1 MLDHLRSLPPSL
13 AAVGHRARFRARRA
27 WLRGL
32 ALTAAAALVV
42 PLVPAVAHATPAG
55 GAPRSAVS
63 AEVVDHAAGTYS
75 SVAGASTSAATSAA
89 SISAAPAAAVPAG
102 ETPVPDPGTG
112 ELTDPSSAAVPDE
125 DGTYRSGTIFPV
137 PPDPFYDPPAD
148 LGEGADGELIK
159 SREQSTGLSARTW
172 TVMYHSTNA
181 TGQDIPV
188 TGRVL
193 VPHRAW
199 YGDGPRP
206 IVTVAP
212 GTRGIG
218 DDCAPSRWL
227 DYERPLLEPFLLK
240 GYAVVITDYE
250 GLGTPGLH
258 TYMVGQS
265 QGRVVLDMVRAATNL
280 GPAGLEPGGKVAI
293 AGYSQGGG
301 GAVWAG
307 ELWPSYAPEL
317 DVVGVAAG
325 GVPAD
330 LTEVSERLNGG
341 LGFGFMLLAAFGY
354 DAAYPDLDL
363 QSFLN
368 ERGERLFEEA
378 QDACVDMALAYAL
391 QDIDVY
397 TTQDPRYTEAW
408 QARFGENRAGAN
420 PPDVPIFLY
429 HGLFDEIVPAGQA
442 VTLRDEYCA
451 AGADVYW
458 QWHLGEHVTT
468 LATAAPSVVTF
479 VERRFA
485 DRPFWS
491 HC

>member
-1 MLDHLRSLPPSL
+1 MLNPRRHP
-13 AAVGHRARFRARRA
+13 ARRTR
-27 WLRGL
+27 LRGL
-32 ALTAAAALVV
+32 ALTVV
-42 PLVPAVAHATPAG
+42 ATLAIPLVPAVAQAA
-55 GAPRSAVS
+55 APGPGVPTGPSSAP
-63 AEVVDHAAGTYS
+63 G
-75 SVAGASTSAATSAA
+75 SVTALSGDP
-89 SISAAPAAAVPAG
+89 SAAPG
-102 ETPVPDPGTG
+102 GTA
-112 ELTDPSSAAVPDE
+112 LTDPSSAAVPDD
-125 DGTYRSGTIFPV
+125 DGRLRSGTIFPV
-137 PPDPFYDPPAD
+137 PPDDFYDPPAD
-148 LGEGADGELIK
+148 LGDGADGELIRT
-159 SREQSTGLSARTW
+159 REQPAGLSARTW
-172 TVMYHSTNA
+172 MVMYHSTGA
-181 TGQDIPV
+181 TGDDIPV

-199 YGDGPRP
+199 RGDGPRP

-227 DYERPLLEPFLLK
+227 DYERPLIEPFLLK

-280 GPAGLEPGGKVAI
+280 GASGLEPGGKVVI

-301 GAVWAG
+301 AAVWAG
-307 ELWPSYAPEL
+307 ELWQSYAPEL

-330 LTEVSERLNGG
+330 LTAVSERLNGG

-354 DAAYPDLDL
+354 DAAYPELDLDAYFNDRGRRL
-363 QSFLN
+363 Y
-368 ERGERLFEEA
+368 ERE
-378 QDACVDMALAYAL
+378 QDACVDTALAYAL

-397 TTQDPRYTEAW
+397 TDQDPRYTDAW
-408 QARFGENRAGAN
+408 QARFAENRAGAN
-420 PPDVPIFLY
+420 PPDAPLFLY
-429 HGLFDEIVPAGQA
+429 HGLFDEIVPPGQA
-442 VTLRDEYCA
+442 ATLRDEYCA
-451 AGADVYW
+451 AGADVHW
-458 QWHLGEHVTT
+458 QWHVGEHVTT
-468 LATAAPSVVTF
+468 MVTAAPSVVTF

-485 DRPFWS
+485 GRPFWS